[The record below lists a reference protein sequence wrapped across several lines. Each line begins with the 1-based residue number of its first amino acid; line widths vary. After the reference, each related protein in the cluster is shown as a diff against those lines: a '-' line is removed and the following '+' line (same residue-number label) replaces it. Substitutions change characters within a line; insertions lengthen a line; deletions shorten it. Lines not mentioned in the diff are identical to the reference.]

1 MKKISLTT
9 SRVKTSKQS
18 VKKKKRKPKDLTRE
32 FVVMNE
38 FGEFFSG
45 MRKGYFYWS
54 PNMADAKP
62 LERIEQFN
70 TIKRHEPLMEM
81 IYEYV

>member
-9 SRVKTSKQS
+9 SQVKTSKRS
-18 VKKKKRKPKDLTRE
+18 VKKKKRKPKDHIRE

-45 MRKGYFYWS
+45 MKGGYFAWS
-54 PNMADAKP
+54 ANLADAKP
-62 LERIEQFN
+62 LERVEQFH
-70 TIKRHEPLMEM
+70 TIEKHEPLMEL
-81 IYEYV
+81 IHEYI